1 MGRKYNKPSKD
12 ANHAEI
18 VEALRKV
25 GAVIVDTTAVKHA
38 FDLMVFYD
46 CRAYVMEIK
55 NPEKLPKVYD
65 RERLEKTLEDGE
77 RKCMED
83 LRAVGVEYHIIASIE
98 EALKVIGIEK

>member
-12 ANHAEI
+12 ANHGEI
-18 VEALRKV
+18 VDALRKV

-38 FDLMVFYD
+38 FDLMVFYKSQ
-46 CRAYVMEIK
+46 AYVMEIK

-83 LRAVGVEYHIIASIE
+83 LQAVGVAYHIVASIE

>member
-25 GAVIVDTTAVKHA
+25 GAVIVDTTSVKHA
-38 FDLMVFYD
+38 FDLMVFYKSQ
-46 CRAYVMEIK
+46 AYVMEIK
-55 NPEKLPKVYD
+55 NPDYLTKVYD
-65 RERLEKTLEDGE
+65 RETLESKLSDGE

-83 LRAVGVEYHIIASIE
+83 LQAVGVAYHIVASIE

>member
-1 MGRKYNKPSKD
+1 MGHKYNRNSTDKNHKP
-12 ANHAEI
+12 I
-18 VEALRKV
+18 VKALRDA
-25 GAVIVDTTAVKHA
+25 GAVIVDTTSVKDA

-55 NPEKLPKVYD
+55 NPDYLTKVYD
-65 RERLEKTLEDGE
+65 REQLESKLSDGE

-83 LRAVGVEYHIIASIE
+83 LQAVGVAYHIVASIA